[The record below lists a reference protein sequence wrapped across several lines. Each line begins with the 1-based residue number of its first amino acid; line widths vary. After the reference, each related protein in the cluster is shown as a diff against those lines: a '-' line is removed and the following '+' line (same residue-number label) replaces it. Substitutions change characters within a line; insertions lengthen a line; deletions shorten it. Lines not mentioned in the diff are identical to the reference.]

1 MSAKP
6 KNKTPQI
13 RGKQPDLIVAKI
25 VSEFKDRTRAEI
37 RKWRQA
43 LEMAGDV
50 NTPSSLCPPRP
61 LRQPKGRRPLHF
73 PDRTP

>member
-37 RKWRQA
+37 R
-43 LEMAGDV
+43 
-50 NTPSSLCPPRP
+50 
-61 LRQPKGRRPLHF
+61 
-73 PDRTP
+73 